1 MARRLLENNV
11 GTPIVVRSYVVAAAM
26 LGDLTKGEP
35 GRARDMWS
43 RYSPKAF
50 PTYPLPGYVELL
62 GRLAICGSGRA
73 ARSLLN

>member
-11 GTPIVVRSYVVAAAM
+11 ETPIAVRSYVVAAAM
-26 LGDLTKGEP
+26 LGGLTAGEP

-43 RYSPKAF
+43 RYSSKTF
-50 PTYPLPGYVELL
+50 PTYPLTGYVELL
-62 GRLAICGSGRA
+62 RRLAIYGSGRP